1 MENKL
6 ERLTARLVPGV
17 LPPEQPHPGEISVPF
32 QRFPPEEPDAEPEFS
47 LREYWRIIHAR
58 RWSIALAAAVAVAVT
73 AAYNYVQVPTYR
85 AVATL
90 QIDREQPNIAQLDD
104 RMVEPL
110 EQPDYIETQYKVL
123 QSRSLAKRVIAK
135 LGLAERP
142 EFAPEAT
149 EAGPQAAVAAG
160 EPDVKTAS
168 VADAA
173 GDDPHVHPLI
183 VEKFQERLGVHPG
196 KGTRLV
202 DVSFESIDRELAPRV
217 ANALA
222 DEYIEHNL
230 AARWNATQKASRWLQ
245 QQLSTLQAQ
254 LESSEAALQD
264 YATRHS
270 ILFVEERKNITTE
283 KLAQL
288 EDELTRA
295 ESSRIEKQSMAMLV
309 EDALRRGSDL
319 PGSLTSETYQRYQGQ
334 LAELR
339 REESQLLVTFAP
351 GYPKVRRVSSQI
363 EEIQKSIRA
372 EERRILDSV
381 SEQFHV
387 AQQRE
392 KLLRQEVLGQ
402 RGRVNR
408 LSDDFIQYNI
418 LKRDAETNRQ
428 LYDGLLQR
436 LKEAGISAGLRA
448 SNVAVLDAA
457 EVPLKHYRPRSLRNL
472 LLALL
477 AGLAAGV
484 CLAFAREHM
493 NTLVR
498 TPDEVERLTGLGLLA
513 VIPRSR
519 SKEAGRL
526 LTKPAAAGPDSGGEF
541 LEPAVS
547 PLALKPLAG
556 GGSNGTDPAAK
567 HPLPSNPLA
576 AGTLKWEP
584 EQSLSEAYR
593 TLRSSVLLG
602 WDESMRRLLVTSSQP
617 QEGKT
622 TVSLNLACSLA
633 QLGRKVAIIDADMRR
648 PACSKQFGL
657 RAEWGLSEYL
667 QGLAELDQVLMDT
680 PVTGLSLI
688 AAGRSNNVASDL
700 LYSPRLAALLH
711 EVGTRFDHVV
721 IDSPPSLVLS
731 DARTISRL
739 VEGVLMVVSDETE
752 RNALLRTKQMFD
764 DAGVRFLGFVMNRV
778 DLDNIDYGYYREYG
792 YGYRYAEESD
802 S

>member
-1 MENKL
+1 
-6 ERLTARLVPGV
+6 
-17 LPPEQPHPGEISVPF
+17 
-32 QRFPPEEPDAEPEFS
+32 
-47 LREYWRIIHAR
+47 
-58 RWSIALAAAVAVAVT
+58 
-73 AAYNYVQVPTYR
+73 
-85 AVATL
+85 
-90 QIDREQPNIAQLDD
+90 
-104 RMVEPL
+104 MVEPL

-135 LGLAERP
+135 LGLAARP
-142 EFAPEAT
+142 EFAPET
-149 EAGPQAAVAAG
+149 DGSGEQTGAAAA
-160 EPDVKTAS
+160 EPDRDEAL
-168 VADAA
+168 ADDAGGDAPAA
-173 GDDPHVHPLI
+173 HPVV

-222 DEYIEHNL
+222 EEYIEHNL

-245 QQLSTLQAQ
+245 QQLSTLLAQ

-264 YATRHS
+264 YAARHS

-283 KLAQL
+283 KLAQF

-295 ESSRIEKQSMAMLV
+295 EASRIEKQSMAMLV
-309 EDALRRGSDL
+309 EDALRRGSGL
-319 PGSLTSETYQRYQGQ
+319 PGSLTSEIYQRYQGQ

-351 GYPKVRRVSSQI
+351 GYPKVKRISSQL
-363 EEIQKSIRA
+363 EELDKSIRL

-381 SEQFHV
+381 SEQYHL

-392 KLLRQEVLGQ
+392 TLLRREVLSQ

-448 SNVAVLDAA
+448 SNVAILDAA
-457 EVPLKHYRPRSLRNL
+457 EIPRVHYRPRSVRNL

-477 AGLAAGV
+477 GGLAIGV
-484 CLAFAREHM
+484 SLAFAREHM
-493 NTLVR
+493 NTVVR

-519 SKEAGRL
+519 SKDARRL
-526 LTKPAAAGPDSGGEF
+526 LTKPSPLAEGFAPRGEF
-541 LEPAVS
+541 LESSAS
-547 PLALKPLAG
+547 PLRLTPPEPASA
-556 GGSNGTDPAAK
+556 SNGSGRGAGQTIAAGAG
-567 HPLPSNPLA
+567 PA

-648 PACSKQFGL
+648 PACSKHFGL
-657 RAEWGLSEYL
+657 RAECGLSEYL
-667 QGLAELDQVLMDT
+667 QGLAELDQVLMNT
-680 PVTGLSLI
+680 PVAGLSLI
-688 AAGRSNNVASDL
+688 AAGRSNTIASDL
-700 LYSPRLAALLH
+700 LYSPRLATLLQ
-711 EVGTRFDHVV
+711 EAGTRFDHVV

-752 RNALLRTKQMFD
+752 RNSLLRTKQMFD

-792 YGYRYAEESD
+792 YGYRYADEPD
-802 S
+802 A